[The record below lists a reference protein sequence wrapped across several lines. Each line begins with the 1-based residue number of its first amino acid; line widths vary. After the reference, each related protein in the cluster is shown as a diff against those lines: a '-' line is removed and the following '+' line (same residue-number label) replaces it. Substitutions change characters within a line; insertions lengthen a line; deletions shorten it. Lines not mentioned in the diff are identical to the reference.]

1 MSSSNKIDVVMPTW
15 NSGGPLFEI
24 TVKVLLKTLGDR
36 LHHFIVVDRFSSD
49 NTLEILR
56 KYVGEKLI
64 VIQTE
69 ANLALARKIGLHFA
83 DTEVVF
89 MVDSDVVVNKSF
101 LELGLSVLKRIKKVG
116 VVAAPLCG
124 HVGGRDFKLSRVIIP
139 IELVKT
145 SWLVRYSLDTLVRG
159 YTFAILIKKS
169 LANDW
174 IPLPNLS
181 AYEDYSLSQHILRKG
196 FYWVEIEPCVRH
208 LKELKV
214 GSQTERLFKQGLWE
228 GSNARKVL
236 PLLLALVNA
245 ILRLLF
251 GIRSRDF
258 LRRLGYVIGLLTGVY
273 DVWKRT

>member
-1 MSSSNKIDVVMPTW
+1 MNSSDKIDVVMPTW

-24 TVKVLLKTLGDR
+24 TVKALLRALEDK

-49 NTLEILR
+49 DTLEILR

-69 ANLALARKIGLHFA
+69 ANLALARKIGLHLA

-101 LELGLSVLKRIKKVG
+101 LELGLSILKRIRRVG

-124 HVGGRDFKLSRVIIP
+124 HVRGRDFKLSRIIVP
-139 IELVKT
+139 IELVRM

-159 YTFAILIKKS
+159 YTFAILIRKS
-169 LANDW
+169 LADEW
-174 IPLPNLS
+174 IPLPSLS
-181 AYEDYSLSQHILRKG
+181 AYEDYNLSQHILRKG
-196 FYWVEIEPCVRH
+196 FYWIEIEPCVHH
-208 LKELKV
+208 LKEVKV
-214 GSQTERLFKQGLWE
+214 KSQAERLFKQGLWE

-236 PLLLALVNA
+236 PPSLALVNA
-245 ILRLLF
+245 IL
-251 GIRSRDF
+251 
-258 LRRLGYVIGLLTGVY
+258 
-273 DVWKRT
+273 